1 MSIKTLL
8 TRILNWIGLVDDYIV
23 ERGTDGGWIYEKWN
37 SGIAKAWFHEAFD
50 PALTPS
56 FTRQADGCYSS
67 TSGWSNHT
75 ITLPANLFTSVK
87 YANCDVESNTYVVSC
102 IPSIGVNA
110 MNIRAWTNF
119 AASPKIVG
127 TAMEVVG
134 TWKNRGGC
142 LKALFSRLSA
152 IFARGWQY
160 VFKGI
165 TGPNH
170 KCFKSRLYSGARH
183 ERNLDISKVEQWHC
197 GMLGSLERVSEFY
210 PFLGRDVYMRLNEC
224 KFPDRPIHCDSVCH
238 VFKFRRRFSRSV
250 QRWFGYSVSSSYPT
264 WARFK
269 RKRHNFQRADF
280 SKRTLEITPDRGC
293 FA

>member
-8 TRILNWIGLVDDYIV
+8 TRILNWVGLVDDYIV

-87 YANCDVESNTYVVSC
+87 YANCDVESNTYIVSC
-102 IPSIGVNA
+102 IPNIGVNA

-119 AASPKIVG
+119 ATSPKIMG

-134 TWKNRGGC
+134 TWKNLGGV
-142 LKALFSRLSA
+142 LKSPIFKAFSR
-152 IFARGWQY
+152 
-160 VFKGI
+160 FKG
-165 TGPNH
+165 
-170 KCFKSRLYSGARH
+170 
-183 ERNLDISKVEQWHC
+183 
-197 GMLGSLERVSEFY
+197 
-210 PFLGRDVYMRLNEC
+210 
-224 KFPDRPIHCDSVCH
+224 
-238 VFKFRRRFSRSV
+238 VF
-250 QRWFGYSVSSSYPT
+250 
-264 WARFK
+264 A
-269 RKRHNFQRADF
+269 
-280 SKRTLEITPDRGC
+280 
-293 FA
+293 

>member
-1 MSIKTLL
+1 MSIKEWM
-8 TRILNWIGLVDDYIV
+8 TRVMEKFKDLSTDYVI
-23 ERGTDGGWIYEKWN
+23 EQGTSNSWNYTKWN
-37 SGIAKAWFHEAFD
+37 SGRMEAVIHMTNATYD
-50 PALTPS
+50 SYA
-56 FTRQADGCYSS
+56 
-67 TSGWSNHT
+67 T
-75 ITLPANLFTSVK
+75 INGLRRSLLNNLPTLPAFTSIEYVNAGG
-87 YANCDVESNTYVVSC
+87 ANSGAWPVATFSGLAVSVWNYVVSGTVVC
-102 IPSIGVNA
+102 NNISVEVKGRWKSGGV
-110 MNIRAWTNF
+110 
-119 AASPKIVG
+119 V
-127 TAMEVVG
+127 
-134 TWKNRGGC
+134 
-142 LKALFSRLSA
+142 KALFSRLSA

-224 KFPDRPIHCDSVCH
+224 KFPGRPIHCDSVCH

-264 WARFK
+264 RARFK
-269 RKRHNFQRADF
+269 RKRRNFQRADC
-280 SKRTLEITPDRGC
+280 SKRALEIVSERGC